1 MFIYN
6 CLNKKQIILA
16 VTARITII
24 LNIFGT
30 LEPLSILFFIVVQI
44 GGRYLK
50 IDLTPAQQKLI
61 NNSMFQSIIL
71 LSIIYVSTKNFT
83 NSIII
88 VMVIYICIYVLFN
101 ENHKYNILSKK
112 WLYDEKIIETEY
124 NNIKD
129 IYIKNIKNI

>member
-1 MFIYN
+1 ME
-6 CLNKKQIILA
+6 QA
-16 VTARITII
+16 S
-24 LNIFGT
+24 IFGT

-129 IYIKNIKNI
+129 IYIKSIKNI